1 MPRSRRVLAT
11 TSAYHLTNDATVT
24 VLAAAFPILRGP
36 LGLDY
41 NDIGLVTGTALLITV
56 FGQLAT
62 GFLADGR
69 DVTTFLPLGIA
80 ILGIGSLAIPFARDV
95 VGLIVLVSI
104 SRIGASFYHPVGIS
118 WVAREFAGPDL
129 DHAMGFQSSFGDAGV
144 ILGMAAT
151 GILAVWLGWPSP
163 FLLWGG
169 LNLLAVAIG
178 IAVTRGHRSPR
189 TIDPEPV
196 DGANLLRGVLPWLF
210 PLAVGGAIFTILT
223 TFGPLLFVDRLGTET
238 WAAPLYVGLWIA
250 VGTVAAFL
258 FGRLSR
264 AFGRFRILVASYL
277 ALTIAG
283 VVAAT
288 LSFGPVLLVFVTL
301 GATLFLTYPALFSF
315 VSESAERRVH
325 GASFGIIFAFQLIG
339 GALAGYGAGALA
351 QAANDITLPFW
362 MAAGLAIACGL
373 YILVLRPDRRARVRI
388 VTAAVPGPWM

>member
-1 MPRSRRVLAT
+1 MPAARRVLAT

-41 NDIGLVTGTALLITV
+41 GDIGLVTGTALLITV

-62 GFLADGR
+62 GYLADRR
-69 DVTTFLPLGIA
+69 DVTTFLPIGIA
-80 ILGIGSLAIPFARDV
+80 VLGIGSLAIPLARDV
-95 VGLIVLVSI
+95 LGLILLVSI

-118 WVAREFAGPDL
+118 WVAREFAGPEL

-151 GILAVWLGWPSP
+151 GVIAVWLGWPSP

-169 LNLLAVAIG
+169 LNLVAVAVG
-178 IAVTRGHRSPR
+178 LAATRAHRSRPR
-189 TIDPEPV
+189 IDRTAV
-196 DGANLLRGVLPWLF
+196 DVRGLLRGVLPWLF

-223 TFGPLLFVDRLGTET
+223 TFGPLLFVDRLGTEA
-238 WAAPLYVGLWIA
+238 WAAPLFVGLWIA

-258 FGRLSR
+258 FGRISR
-264 AFGRFRILVASYL
+264 AFGRFRVLLASYAAL
-277 ALTIAG
+277 AATG

-288 LSFGPVLLVFVTL
+288 LSFSPVLLVFVTL

-325 GASFGIIFAFQLIG
+325 GAAFGIIFAFQLIG
-339 GALAGYGAGALA
+339 GVLAGYAAGALA
-351 QAANDITLPFW
+351 QVWNDVTVPFW
-362 MAAGLAIACGL
+362 MAGGLAAACGAYL
-373 YILVLRPDRRARVRI
+373 LVLRPDRALRARR
-388 VTAAVPGPWM
+388 VTPAVAGPGM